1 MLKMTS
7 RCVLSHV
14 NASTYWEYAS
24 AFTFLAAL
32 PEAIL
37 SMTQEVKEE

>member
-1 MLKMTS
+1 MAS

-32 PEAIL
+32 PEDHFEHDARG
-37 SMTQEVKEE
+37 

>member
-1 MLKMTS
+1 MLKMAS

-14 NASTYWEYAS
+14 NASTYWKYAS

-32 PEAIL
+32 PEDHFEQDARG
-37 SMTQEVKEE
+37 